1 MDILVTIASWLFLLG
16 VLMVAS
22 SAVPAVTERF
32 PKVLLWGFLIAA
44 ASPFVALLGVLL
56 GG

>member
-1 MDILVTIASWLFLLG
+1 MDILVTIASWLFLVG

-22 SAVPAVTERF
+22 SAFPAVTDRF
-32 PKVLLWGFLIAA
+32 PKMLLWGFLLAA
-44 ASPFVALLGVLL
+44 ASPFVALLGVVL